1 MPDSRVGHGGNY
13 ALRDFHCRTLAY
25 HLETDAKG
33 RYEDGGQ
40 AASPGREMP
49 AA

>member
-1 MPDSRVGHGGNY
+1 MPDNRVGQRGNY
-13 ALRDFHCRTLAY
+13 ALGDFHCRALAY
-25 HLETDAKG
+25 HLETHTKG

-40 AASPGREMP
+40 AASPGREMH